1 MASEFVAKE
10 SLAVGRTRNP
20 DCEGGGIRQAGAGD
34 WGGWDVGKIFALT
47 TPLVLLVQLR
57 LGKNELLATC
67 AHPVAEDIFVS
78 RCKQQIESTSHS
90 AVEFLIHLLN

>member
-1 MASEFVAKE
+1 MGCGEDLCPNDTLCS
-10 SLAVGRTRNP
+10 
-20 DCEGGGIRQAGAGD
+20 
-34 WGGWDVGKIFALT
+34 
-47 TPLVLLVQLR
+47 VLHVQLR